1 MGKVRDRR
9 SGDEDGQATGSEA
22 ALRGRL
28 RTLAYELTVAE
39 ARERS
44 RIARDLHDEI
54 GQLLAVARFKV
65 MELRHCP
72 APANLAHLDELGQL
86 LDQAARA
93 TRSAT
98 FDLQSPALEL
108 GLEEALRGLAQRLG
122 RHSAAAFHVAG
133 HMPAVV
139 LPPPVLSVLYRVTR
153 ELTLNAQ
160 RHARARQISIG
171 LDSDAQQLR
180 ITINDDGIGIPAD
193 WSQRTASPEGGFGL
207 LSAHAQMQALG
218 GDLVVESGPGAGTQ
232 ATVSLPLEQPPC

>member
-9 SGDEDGQATGSEA
+9 SGDQDGLESGSEA
-22 ALRGRL
+22 ALRERL

-39 ARERS
+39 SRERS
-44 RIARDLHDEI
+44 RIARELHDEI

-98 FDLQSPALEL
+98 FDLQSPALDL
-108 GLEEALRGLAQRLG
+108 GLEEALRGLVQRLG
-122 RHSAAAFHVAG
+122 RHSAAVFHVAG
-133 HMPAVV
+133 QMPPVA
-139 LPPPVLSVLYRVTR
+139 LAHPVLSVLYRVTR

-160 RHARARQISIG
+160 RHARARQIGIELKG
-171 LDSDAQQLR
+171 DAQQLR
-180 ITINDDGIGIPAD
+180 ITVSDDGIGIAD
-193 WSQRTASPEGGFGL
+193 DWAHRAASPEGGFGL

-218 GDLVVESGPGAGTQ
+218 GDLVLESGPGAGTQ
-232 ATVSLPLEQPPC
+232 ATVSLPLGLPPC